1 MSIEY
6 EIKLDIKEDYMFKKV
21 FGDRDDNP
29 ILISFLN
36 AVLNKKP
43 LITSVKM
50 LNTELAR
57 DFSDTKTVVLDIQA
71 QLQDGTYLDIELQK
85 SYAVDLLN
93 RFLLYG
99 AKQLCKHTSK
109 GKDAPPLN
117 KEPKVISIWILDC
130 KVKGLEIFQEDL
142 PIGNFCYT
150 TDRDPLKKVI
160 TPNFTII
167 PIELPKIKKYK
178 NITPELISWLQF
190 FKSSQDVSNPI
201 EIEEIHEAYEKMK
214 SIGGNKVYINYLE
227 AREKYERDR
236 YSELYCAREEGIK
249 EGKKEGIQEGKI
261 EEQKQIALNM
271 KTQGLD
277 DEFIA
282 KCLNVSINELQK
294 LLLDNTDKY

>member
-1 MSIEY
+1 MKY

-21 FGDRDDNP
+21 FGDRDNNP

-36 AVLNKKP
+36 AVLNKNP

-57 DFSDTKTVVLDIQA
+57 NFPDTKTVILDIQA
-71 QLQDGTYLDIELQK
+71 QLEDGTYFESRCDPILIDIELQK

-99 AKQLCKHTSK
+99 AKQLCKHTVK
-109 GKDAPPLN
+109 GKDVSPLS
-117 KEPKVISIWILDC
+117 EDPKIISIWILDC
-130 KVKGLEIFQEDL
+130 KVKGLEVFQEDL

-167 PIELPKIKKYK
+167 PIELPKLKKYK
-178 NITPELISWLQF
+178 NVTPELISWLQF
-190 FKSSQDVSNPI
+190 FKYSQDVSNPI

-214 SIGGNKVYINYLE
+214 SIGVDKGYINYLE
-227 AREKYERDR
+227 AREKYEINKHG
-236 YSELYCAREEGIK
+236 EITTAMEKGREEW
-249 EGKKEGIQEGKI
+249 EHNAKI
-261 EEQKQIALNM
+261 ETAKNLLTMGLSFEQISKA
-271 KTQGLD
+271 TGLSI
-277 DEFIA
+277 DE
-282 KCLNVSINELQK
+282 VK
-294 LLLDNTDKY
+294 LLL

>member
-21 FGDRDDNP
+21 FGDRDNNP

-50 LNTELAR
+50 LNTELTR
-57 DFSDTKTVVLDIQA
+57 EFSDTKTVILDIQA
-71 QLQDGTYLDIELQK
+71 QLEDGTYLDIELQK

-109 GKDAPPLN
+109 GKNAPPLN
-117 KEPKVISIWILDC
+117 EDPKIISIWIIDC
-130 KVKGLEIFQEDL
+130 KVKGLEVFQEEL

-150 TDRDPLKKVI
+150 TDIDPLKKVI

-178 NITPELISWLQF
+178 NINPELISWLQF
-190 FKSSQDVSNPI
+190 FKYSQNISNPI
-201 EIEEIHEAYEKMK
+201 EIEEIHKAYEKMR
-214 SIGGNKVYINYLE
+214 SIGGDKVYINYLE
-227 AREKYERDR
+227 AREKYEINK
-236 YSELYCAREEGIK
+236 YGEINTAKEIGIAEGLEK
-249 EGKKEGIQEGKI
+249 GKKEGEHKKAI
-261 EEQKQIALNM
+261 ETAKNLLTMGLQIEQISKA
-271 KTQGLD
+271 TGLSI
-277 DEFIA
+277 DE
-282 KCLNVSINELQK
+282 VK
-294 LLLDNTDKY
+294 LLI

>member
-21 FGDRDDNP
+21 FGDRDNNP

-36 AVLNKKP
+36 AVLNKNP

-57 DFSDTKTVVLDIQA
+57 DFPDTKTVILDIQA
-71 QLQDGTYLDIELQK
+71 QLEDGTYVDIELQK

-109 GKDAPPLN
+109 GKNVPPLS
-117 KEPKVISIWILDC
+117 EDPKIISIWILDC
-130 KVKGLEIFQEDL
+130 KVKGLEVFQEDL

-150 TDRDPLKKVI
+150 TERDPLKKVI

-167 PIELPKIKKYK
+167 PIELHKLKKYK
-178 NITPELISWLQF
+178 NVTPELISWLQF
-190 FKSSQDVSNPI
+190 FKYSQDVSNPI

-214 SIGGNKVYINYLE
+214 SIGGDKEYINYLE
-227 AREKYERDR
+227 AREKYEINKH
-236 YSELYCAREEGIK
+236 SEINTAMEKGREEG
-249 EGKKEGIQEGKI
+249 EYKKAI
-261 EEQKQIALNM
+261 ETAKNLLTIGLTIEQISKA
-271 KTQGLD
+271 TGLSI
-277 DEFIA
+277 DE
-282 KCLNVSINELQK
+282 VK
-294 LLLDNTDKY
+294 LLM

>member
-21 FGDRDDNP
+21 FGDRDNNP

-43 LITSVKM
+43 LIKSVKM

-57 DFSDTKTVVLDIQA
+57 DFPDTKTVVLDIQA
-71 QLQDGTYLDIELQK
+71 QLEDGTYLDIELQK

-99 AKQLCKHTSK
+99 AKQLCKHTIK
-109 GKDAPPLN
+109 GKNAPPLN

-130 KVKGLEIFQEDL
+130 KVKGLEVFQEDL

-150 TDRDPLKKVI
+150 TERDPLKKVI

-167 PIELPKIKKYK
+167 PIELPKLKKYK

-190 FKSSQDVSNPI
+190 FKYSQDISNPI

-214 SIGGNKVYINYLE
+214 SIGGDKVYINYLE
-227 AREKYERDR
+227 AREKYEINK
-236 YSELYCAREEGIK
+236 YSEINTAKEAGIAEG
-249 EGKKEGIQEGKI
+249 EYNAKI
-261 EEQKQIALNM
+261 EAAKNFLKMGLSHEQVAIG
-271 KTQGLD
+271 TGL
-277 DEFIA
+277 
-282 KCLNVSINELQK
+282 SIDIISK
-294 LLLDNTDKY
+294 L

>member
-21 FGDRDDNP
+21 FGDRDNNP

-43 LITSVKM
+43 LIKSVKM

-57 DFSDTKTVVLDIQA
+57 DFPDTKTVVLDIQA
-71 QLQDGTYLDIELQK
+71 QLEDGTYLDIELQK

-99 AKQLCKHTSK
+99 AKQLCKHTIK
-109 GKDAPPLN
+109 GKNAPPLN
-117 KEPKVISIWILDC
+117 KEHKIISIWILDC
-130 KVKGLEIFQEDL
+130 KVKGLEVFQEDL

-150 TDRDPLKKVI
+150 TERDPLKKVI
-160 TPNFTII
+160 TPKFTII

-190 FKSSQDVSNPI
+190 FKYSQDISNPI

-214 SIGGNKVYINYLE
+214 SIGGDKVYINYLE
-227 AREKYERDR
+227 AREKYEINK
-236 YSELYCAREEGIK
+236 YSEIYCAREEGLKEGIK
-249 EGKKEGIQEGKI
+249 EGEHKKMKEL
-261 EEQKQIALNM
+261 AVNM
-271 KTQGLD
+271 KKQGFD
-277 DEFIA
+277 DKLIA
-282 KCLNVSINELQK
+282 KCLNIDINALQA
-294 LLLDNTDKY
+294 LLNNNLIK